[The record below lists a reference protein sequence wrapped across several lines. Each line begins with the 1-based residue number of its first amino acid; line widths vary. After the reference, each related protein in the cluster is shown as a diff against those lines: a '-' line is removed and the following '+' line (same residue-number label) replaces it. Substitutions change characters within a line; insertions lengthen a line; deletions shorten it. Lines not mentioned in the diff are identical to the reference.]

1 MIRII
6 AMAVGVCGACALSQ
20 APEFTQQYQQRL
32 AGQVDALTSV
42 VLDFDA
48 SALEAGLGREQAL
61 AQMVGTPFLESRQS
75 DMRATFA
82 RHAVLSETLLILR
95 DATPMQR
102 LMMPLRFTDSA
113 TFAAAWSDY
122 APALPLT
129 LAGGVAAMIGGVIGW
144 IAGLSVMSLCAWPL
158 RRLAHRTTDVVQ
170 PRREPALTR
179 PTLARV
185 NEDPR
190 PRLMGATR

>member
-1 MIRII
+1 MIKII
-6 AMAVGVCGACALSQ
+6 AIAVGVCGAFALSQ

-102 LMMPLRFTDSA
+102 LMMPLRFTDGA
-113 TFAAAWSDY
+113 TFTATWSDY
-122 APALPLT
+122 APAVPLT

-144 IAGLSVMSLCAWPL
+144 IAGLSIMSLCAWPL

-179 PTLARV
+179 PVLARV